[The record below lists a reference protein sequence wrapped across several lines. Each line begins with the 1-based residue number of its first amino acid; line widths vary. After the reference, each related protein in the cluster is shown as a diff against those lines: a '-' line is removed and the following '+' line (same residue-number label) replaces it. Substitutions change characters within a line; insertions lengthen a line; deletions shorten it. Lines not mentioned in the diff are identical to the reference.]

1 MRVNGFEPIAGR
13 HEQHA
18 TIWSRIWRGIAL
30 RCASPFR
37 HCDFSGPVLKT
48 QLLELC
54 ARIGFTPPA
63 FSKLDDVFFSFDVLE
78 VSCRNNSPS

>member
-1 MRVNGFEPIAGR
+1 MNGFEPIAGR

-18 TIWSRIWRGIAL
+18 TIWFRIGRGIAAGF
-30 RCASPFR
+30 ASPFR
-37 HCDFSGPVLKT
+37 LCDFSGPILKM

-63 FSKLDDVFFSFDVLE
+63 SSKLDDVYFSIDVLE
-78 VSCRNNSPS
+78 VSPCRNNFPS